1 MGECGGGGPVAC
13 VFVAGCADVLALA
26 GSRDPR
32 QQYALRSAKTVFDI
46 PFPPAVLCAYPALS
60 TRDFPPQIALVCI

>member
-1 MGECGGGGPVAC
+1 MGVCGGGGPVAC

-32 QQYALRSAKTVFDI
+32 QQYALRSAKPDFDI
-46 PFPPAVLCAYPALS
+46 PFPPTVLCAYPALS